1 MFFWQLVTI
10 SFCAV
15 DWTSLSAAVHQT
27 VALFHQGCIQ
37 AKRAALP
44 CLPLCDSQCGRRF
57 LVSRVQRE
65 RIGGERERGK
75 DQDQQEGLR
84 VAVTV
89 FCRKKPQALVSF
101 LCWFIAHSNFIL
113 YRLHWLTKNFAPL
126 SVYFSLFFSEYT
138 YICTWK
144 YSSSLSPLFFSVRKS
159 L

>member
-1 MFFWQLVTI
+1 M
-10 SFCAV
+10 
-15 DWTSLSAAVHQT
+15 
-27 VALFHQGCIQ
+27 
-37 AKRAALP
+37 
-44 CLPLCDSQCGRRF
+44 
-57 LVSRVQRE
+57 SRVQRE

-84 VAVTV
+84 VDVTV

-144 YSSSLSPLFFSVRKS
+144 YSSSLSPLFFFCEKEFIAIYNFHYLIIEFSEKKKE
-159 L
+159 LIFTEKHPINTNCF